1 MNICIYGASSTLI
14 DNSYIK
20 AGEKLGRVMSEHK
33 HSLVF
38 GGGASGL
45 MGAVARGMTEV
56 GKGKIIGIAPSF
68 MNVDGILYEGCT
80 DFIYSETM
88 RERKQLMDEN
98 SDAFVVTPG
107 GIGTF
112 DEFFEILTLKQ
123 LGRHNKPIAIL
134 NTNGYYDHL
143 KSFLQNCIDEK
154 FMNPACADLIYFAD
168 EPEDIIS
175 YIENYIPRENTVS
188 VFKPIK

>member
-20 AGEKLGRVMSEHK
+20 DGEKLGKIMAEHN
-33 HSLVF
+33 HNLVF

-45 MGAVARGMTEV
+45 MGAVARGMTET

-88 RERKQLMDEN
+88 RERKQLMDEK

-123 LGRHNKPIAIL
+123 LGRHNKPIVIL
-134 NTNGYYDHL
+134 NTNGYYNHL
-143 KSFLQNCIDEK
+143 KSLLQNCIDEK
-154 FMNPACADLIYFAD
+154 FMKPACADLIYFTD
-168 EPEDIIS
+168 EPEEVIC
-175 YIENYIPRENTVS
+175 YIENYTLKENTVS